1 MRHLATLLVALLLPA
16 AANAAVNQ
24 SLEKRAQDFL
34 TLYSKIYQGVYTA
47 AQDSMWKAS
56 TDVTPEHEGMRT
68 AANQALA
75 NVTGNTEVI
84 AEARELLKH
93 KAELAPMTRRQLER
107 VWLMAAENPND
118 IPEVVA
124 KRVAAESKQSAT
136 MDSFAF
142 CLERSGDGKT
152 CVRPTTPNDIDDML
166 VSSRSAADLPLRLK
180 VWTASKEIGPSLKP
194 GLLELRTLRNEVAT
208 HFGYPSYFDLQ
219 VAWYE
224 MSTPEMMALL
234 EGTLKD
240 IQPLYEQMHCWTKY
254 ELAKKYN
261 QPVPK
266 LIPAHWL
273 GNRWSQAWPGLVEG
287 VDLDPL
293 LKDRKPEW
301 IAKQAEAFYTSMGF
315 DPLPRSFW
323 EKSDLYPVPQ
333 SVRKKNTHA
342 TAWHMD
348 LDRDVRSLQSIE
360 PNSQWWETA
369 HHEFGH
375 IYYFLSYSRPQ
386 VPLLLRDGANR
397 AFHEGFGDMI
407 AIAARQRPYLEQI
420 GVLPKD
426 AKIDENRWLLAE
438 ALDNSVVFLPWSA
451 GTMTHWERDFY
462 AQDLKPEQM
471 NDRWWEYV
479 AKYQGVEPPSK
490 RDPGLCDACTKTHI
504 NDNPAYYYTYAI
516 GTVFKYQVHDHICRE
531 ILHQDPRSCN
541 YYGHKEA
548 GNFIKSLLAPGATR
562 DWRKLLKEKTG
573 SDLSSKA
580 MMDYFSPLMTYLQE
594 QNKGRSCSWQ

>member
-1 MRHLATLLVALLLPA
+1 MRHLAPLLALLLIPA
-16 AANAAVNQ
+16 SASAAVNQ
-24 SLEKRAQDFL
+24 ALEKRAQAFL

-84 AEARELLKH
+84 AQARELLKR
-93 KAELAPMTRRQLER
+93 KAELSPMTRRQLER

-118 IPEVVA
+118 IPDIVA
-124 KRVAAESKQSAT
+124 KRVAAESRQSAT

-166 VSSRSAADLPLRLK
+166 VSSRAAADLPLRLK

-194 GLLELRTLRNEVAT
+194 GLLELRALRNQVAT

-224 MSTPEMMALL
+224 MSTPEMMELL

-240 IQPLYEQMHCWTKY
+240 LQPLYEQLHCWTKY
-254 ELAKKYN
+254 ELAKRYD

-293 LKDRKPEW
+293 LKDKKPEW
-301 IAKQAEAFYTSMGF
+301 IAHQAERFYTSMGF
-315 DPLPRSFW
+315 DPLPKAFW
-323 EKSDLYPVPQ
+323 DNSDLYPVPQ

-348 LDRDVRSLQSIE
+348 LDHDVRSLQSIE

-426 AKIDENRWLLAE
+426 AKIDENRWLLSE

-462 AQDLKPEQM
+462 AKGLPEDAM
-471 NDRWWEYV
+471 NDRWWDYV
-479 AKYQGVEPPSK
+479 AQYQGVAPPSK
-490 RDPGLCDACTKTHI
+490 RDAGLCDACTKTHI

-516 GTVFKYQVHDHICRE
+516 GTLFKYQVHDHICRE
-531 ILHQDPRSCN
+531 ILHQDPRNCN
-541 YYGHKEA
+541 YYGHKEV
-548 GNFIKSLLAPGATR
+548 GDFLKGLLSAGATK
-562 DWRKLLKEKTG
+562 DWRTLLKEKTG

-580 MMDYFSPLMTYLQE
+580 MMDYYAPLMTYLQE
-594 QNKGRSCSWQ
+594 QNKGRSCGWR

>member
-1 MRHLATLLVALLLPA
+1 MRHLAPLLALLLIPA
-16 AANAAVNQ
+16 SASAAVNQ
-24 SLEKRAQDFL
+24 ALEKRAQAFL

-84 AEARELLKH
+84 AQARELLKR
-93 KAELAPMTRRQLER
+93 KAELSPMTRRQLER

-118 IPEVVA
+118 IPDIVA
-124 KRVAAESKQSAT
+124 KRVAAESRQSAT

-166 VSSRSAADLPLRLK
+166 VSSRAAADLPLRLK

-194 GLLELRTLRNEVAT
+194 GLLELRALRNQVAT

-224 MSTPEMMALL
+224 MSTPEMMELL

-240 IQPLYEQMHCWTKY
+240 LQPLYDQLHCWTKY
-254 ELAKKYN
+254 ELAKRYD

-293 LKDRKPEW
+293 LKDKKPEW
-301 IAKQAEAFYTSMGF
+301 IAHQAERFYTSMGF
-315 DPLPRSFW
+315 DPLPKAFW
-323 EKSDLYPVPQ
+323 DNSDLYPVPQ

-348 LDRDVRSLQSIE
+348 LDHDVRSLQSIE

-426 AKIDENRWLLAE
+426 AKIDENRWLLSE

-462 AQDLKPEQM
+462 AKGLPEDAM
-471 NDRWWEYV
+471 NDRWWDYV
-479 AKYQGVEPPSK
+479 AQYQGVAPPSK
-490 RDPGLCDACTKTHI
+490 RDAGLCDACTKTHI

-516 GTVFKYQVHDHICRE
+516 GTLFKYQVHDHICRE
-531 ILHQDPRSCN
+531 ILHQDPRNCN
-541 YYGHKEA
+541 YYGHKEV
-548 GNFIKSLLAPGATR
+548 GDFLKGLLSAGATK
-562 DWRKLLKEKTG
+562 DWRTLLKEKTG

-580 MMDYFSPLMTYLQE
+580 MMDYYAPLMTYLQE
-594 QNKGRSCSWQ
+594 QNKGRSCGWR